1 MAEAIL
7 KHLHGHHI
15 YIDSVGIR
23 RGELDPFA
31 VEVLDE
37 IGLDLSRH
45 KPKTFDEL
53 EDISFD
59 VIITLSPDAQHRAV
73 ATTRSMAARGGFWP
87 TFDPSTA
94 PGRSGTPRIGQRWC
108 RPLSTRGSP

>member
-53 EDISFD
+53 EDSSFD
-59 VIITLSPDAQHRAV
+59 VIITLSPEAQHRAV
-73 ATTRSMAARGGFWP
+73 EMTRSMAAEVAFWH
-87 TFDPSTA
+87 T
-94 PGRSGTPRIGQRWC
+94 RSEERRVGKEC
-108 RPLSTRGSP
+108 GSQG

>member
-45 KPKTFDEL
+45 KPKTFHEL
-53 EDISFD
+53 EDSSFD
-59 VIITLSPDAQHRAV
+59 VILTLSPEAQHRAV
-73 ATTRSMAARGGFWP
+73 DMPRRTAAEGELRR
-87 TFDPSTA
+87 TFDQNNLE
-94 PGRSGTPRIGQRWC
+94 GRR
-108 RPLSTRGSP
+108 RPEERRVGKG